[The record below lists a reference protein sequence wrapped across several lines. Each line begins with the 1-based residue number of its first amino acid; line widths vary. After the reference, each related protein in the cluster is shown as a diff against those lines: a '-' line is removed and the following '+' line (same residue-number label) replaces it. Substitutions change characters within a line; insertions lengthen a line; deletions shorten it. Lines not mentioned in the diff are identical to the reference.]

1 MLADGGEQLAG
12 DDGLDAVLLAVQLAE
27 LLPAGED
34 VVGEEA
40 PGLVA
45 GELDHLAFVVA
56 DGDAQAVGVRVGGED
71 EVRAGFIGLREGHG
85 HGRGLLRVRGDDRR
99 EVAVADILLG
109 DVDDV
114 LEADAGEGLG
124 HELDAAA
131 VQRGVDD
138 LEVRV
143 AGDGFR
149 GQHQGQLVLQVAF
162 VDLGAHRLDA
172 AGNGAGDRGEAD
184 VGRVLDLRDLGDDVL
199 VHGRGDLAAVAP
211 EDLVAVIL
219 LGVVAGG
226 DHDAGG
232 RALEADGIAQ
242 FRGGAEGV
250 EQVDVDAVVGEDV
263 GGNLGEQAGVV
274 AAVVRD
280 AHAGGAVHMGLD
292 VVREAL
298 GGHAHGVLVH
308 AVGAHAHDAA
318 EAAGA
323 ELEVPVEGV
332 FEADG
337 VGFLQFLDF
346 CLGLGVEVPFE
357 PALDHFLVI
366 FHDGI
371 GVLVY
376 FSIVQI

>member
-1 MLADGGEQLAG
+1 MRK
-12 DDGLDAVLLAVQLAE
+12 
-27 LLPAGED
+27 
-34 VVGEEA
+34 
-40 PGLVA
+40 
-45 GELDHLAFVVA
+45 

-71 EVRAGFIGLREGHG
+71 EVRAGLVGLLQGHL
-85 HGRGLLRVRGDDRR
+85 HGRGFLRVRGDDRR
-99 EVAVADILLG
+99 EIAVADILLG
-109 DVDDV
+109 NMDDV
-114 LEADAGEGLG
+114 LEADAGEGLR

-149 GQHQGQLVLQVAF
+149 GQHEGQLVLQVAL
-162 VDLGAHRLDA
+162 VDLGAHRLD
-172 AGNGAGDRGEAD
+172 
-184 VGRVLDLRDLGDDVL
+184 VLDLCDLGDDVL

-242 FRGGAEGV
+242 FRGGAQGV

-263 GGNLGEQAGVV
+263 GGNLGEQAGV
-274 AAVVRD
+274 
-280 AHAGGAVHMGLD
+280 

-332 FEADG
+332 FQADG

>member
-1 MLADGGEQLAG
+1 MEELPQGHALVGGPGGALGDGAAGDLRALVAHEGAEVEAVGLFAAADERGLAFLLLLDFGNVLETGEDVVALDAEVLADGGQQFTG
-12 DDGLDAVLLAVQLAE
+12 DDRLDAVLLAVQLAE
-27 LLPAGED
+27 FLPAGED

-71 EVRAGFIGLREGHG
+71 EVRAGLVGLRQGHL

-99 EVAVADILLG
+99 EIAVADILLG
-109 DVDDV
+109 NMDDV
-114 LEADAGEGLG
+114 LEADAGEGFR

-149 GQHQGQLVLQVAF
+149 GQHEGQLVLQVAL
-162 VDLGAHRLDA
+162 VDLGAHRLDT
-172 AGNGAGDRGEAD
+172 AGNGAGDRGETD

-219 LGVVAGG
+219 LGVVAGR

-242 FRGGAEGV
+242 FRGGAQGV

-263 GGNLGEQAGVV
+263 GGNLGEQPCPRCTCSCGWCP
-274 AAVVRD
+274 R
-280 AHAGGAVHMGLD
+280 
-292 VVREAL
+292 
-298 GGHAHGVLVH
+298 
-308 AVGAHAHDAA
+308 
-318 EAAGA
+318 
-323 ELEVPVEGV
+323 P
-332 FEADG
+332 
-337 VGFLQFLDF
+337 
-346 CLGLGVEVPFE
+346 
-357 PALDHFLVI
+357 
-366 FHDGI
+366 
-371 GVLVY
+371 
-376 FSIVQI
+376 